1 MTFEH
6 KMPQHRN
13 RSINSEQE
21 ALIDRALK
29 GGRISEADAG
39 ILHAV
44 ALYGDPASAAR
55 AEEALA
61 KPRKGGR
68 R

>member
-6 KMPQHRN
+6 RMPQHRN
-13 RSINSEQE
+13 RSIDPAQE
-21 ALIDRALK
+21 ALIDRALQ

-44 ALYGDPASAAR
+44 ALYGDPASSAR
-55 AEEALA
+55 AEQALA
-61 KPRKGGR
+61 QPRKRGR